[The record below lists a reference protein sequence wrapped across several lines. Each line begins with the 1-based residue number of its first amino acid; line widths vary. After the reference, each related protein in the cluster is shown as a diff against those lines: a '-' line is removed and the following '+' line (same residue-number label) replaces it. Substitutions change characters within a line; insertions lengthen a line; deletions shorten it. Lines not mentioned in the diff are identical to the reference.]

1 MKHNPAAAREPAPG
15 RAVMHDV
22 ARLAGVSHQT
32 VSRVINGHP
41 NVREATRMRVLRA
54 MQQLD
59 YRPNALARGLATR
72 RSRTIG
78 VLGFDAELYGPSSTL
93 LGIQRAA
100 QEQEYAV
107 TVVTLSEKD
116 TTGSVGRV
124 VGMLA
129 EQSVEGVIVIAPS
142 NAAAHAVRDL
152 PRGLPVLA
160 LEASFGRDM
169 RVVVVD
175 QYAGARLATR
185 HLLDLGHRSVW
196 HIAGPSDWP
205 EAVQRI
211 EGWRAALDDAG
222 APAPPTLTGDWS
234 ARSGYEAGRRLAA
247 VPGVTAV
254 FVANDQM
261 ALGVLHALNEAGIA
275 VPAQVSVVGFDDMP
289 EAEYF
294 VPALTTVR
302 QDFNEVGRCG
312 LRTMLEMIE
321 MTDGSDVASETRVT
335 PTLVARASSWRPP
348 SS

>member
-1 MKHNPAAAREPAPG
+1 MKHNPATAHEPAPG

-116 TTGSVGRV
+116 ATGSVGRV

-142 NAAAHAVRDL
+142 NAAADAVRDL

-196 HIAGPSDWP
+196 HITGPSDWP

-222 APAPPTLTGDWS
+222 VPAPPTLTGDWS

-321 MTDGSDVASETRVT
+321 MTDGLDVASETRVT
-335 PTLVARASSWRPP
+335 PTLVVRASSGRPP

>member
-1 MKHNPAAAREPAPG
+1 
-15 RAVMHDV
+15 
-22 ARLAGVSHQT
+22 
-32 VSRVINGHP
+32 
-41 NVREATRMRVLRA
+41 MRVLRA
-54 MQQLD
+54 IEQLD

-72 RSRTIG
+72 RSCTIG

-100 QEQEYAV
+100 QEQDYAINV
-107 TVVTLSEKD
+107 ATVSERD
-116 TTGSVGRV
+116 TTGSVARA

-129 EQSVEGVIVIAPS
+129 KQSVDGVIVIAPS
-142 NAAAHAVRDL
+142 NAAARALRDL

-169 RVVVVD
+169 PVVAID
-175 QYAGARLATR
+175 QRTGARLATQ

-196 HIAGPSDWP
+196 HVAGPGDWP

-222 APAPPTLTGDWS
+222 VPAPPTLGGDWS
-234 ARSGYEAGRRLAA
+234 ARSGYEVGRRLAA
-247 VPGVTAV
+247 APDVTAV

-275 VPAQVSVVGFDDMP
+275 VPGQVSVVGFDDMP
-289 EAEYF
+289 EAEF
-294 VPALTTVR
+294 FLPALTTVR

-312 LRTMLEMIE
+312 LRTMIEMI
-321 MTDGSDVASETRVT
+321 DGKDVTAEIRVS
-335 PTLVARASSWRPP
+335 PTLVVRASSQRPP
-348 SS
+348 GADGDASSA

>member
-1 MKHNPAAAREPAPG
+1 
-15 RAVMHDV
+15 
-22 ARLAGVSHQT
+22 
-32 VSRVINGHP
+32 
-41 NVREATRMRVLRA
+41 MR
-54 MQQLD
+54 QLD

-100 QEQEYAV
+100 QQEDYAV
-107 TVVTLSEKD
+107 NVVTLSEKD
-116 TTGSVGRV
+116 ATGSVARA

-142 NAAAHAVRDL
+142 NAAADAVRDL

-175 QYAGARLATR
+175 QYAGATLATR
-185 HLLDLGHRSVW
+185 HLLDLGHRTVW
-196 HIAGPSDWP
+196 HITGPSDWP

-211 EGWRAALDDAG
+211 DGWRTTLDAAG
-222 APAPPTLTGDWS
+222 ASAPPTLTGDWS

-247 VPGVTAV
+247 VPDVTAV

-261 ALGVLHALNEAGIA
+261 ALGVLHALHEAGIP
-275 VPAQVSVVGFDDMP
+275 VPGQVSVVGFDDMP

-294 VPALTTVR
+294 LPALTTVR

-312 LRTMLEMIE
+312 LRTMLEMI
-321 MTDGSDVASETRVT
+321 DGSDVAAETRVT
-335 PTLVARASSWRPP
+335 PTLVVRASSAPP
-348 SS
+348 A